1 MPKSRI
7 LGLIIPVLLFSFT
20 LTVYILTLSRSVYY
34 GDSGEFIAV
43 AKTLGVA
50 HPPGYPL
57 YTMLAHLFTY
67 LPFGNIA
74 FKVNLFSAVTSSL
87 TVVVIYLACLKLTG
101 NRLASAS
108 ASLIL
113 AFSYLF
119 WLYSLVA
126 EVFSLNNLFV
136 ALIVLISL
144 HIFEK
149 PQNKKLFYLLSF
161 VFALALTNHHTIVLL
176 APALLFL
183 IFATNPKLLLQ
194 PKFLILNSLFIILG
208 LLPYLYLPIRASAD
222 PILNWGDP
230 DTVERFLHVIL
241 RKDFGTFS
249 LSASIGNKPFLIAP
263 VNYYFLSLFKDFLG
277 ATFLLVILGILFLY
291 KKATRIFF
299 FLLLCFFFLGPVF
312 VFVSKTPMDNILI
325 RGGLERFFIASLIL
339 IPIAASASVHKFATK
354 FLFSKYIYI
363 VYLLFILVPIALL
376 FLNFSKVNQKRN
388 YLYEEF
394 GELMFAQLPPNSL
407 LITFGDKGGM
417 ISRYMQVALNKRTDV
432 LAVNFNFIPDKWY
445 KENLQQRFPSFPYP
459 YDKFQPFKLSAREA
473 VDIICKEVVPN
484 QPTFIENKTDFFN
497 PIANNNCSYHMQG
510 PVVRL
515 DSPQNRLT
523 KEALIA
529 EYQRFW
535 QPLEQKFPQ
544 RVHDYK
550 TRT

>member
-1 MPKSRI
+1 M
-7 LGLIIPVLLFSFT
+7 
-20 LTVYILTLSRSVYY
+20 
-34 GDSGEFIAV
+34 
-43 AKTLGVA
+43 
-50 HPPGYPL
+50 
-57 YTMLAHLFTY
+57 
-67 LPFGNIA
+67 
-74 FKVNLFSAVTSSL
+74 
-87 TVVVIYLACLKLTG
+87 
-101 NRLASAS
+101 
-108 ASLIL
+108 
-113 AFSYLF
+113 
-119 WLYSLVA
+119 
-126 EVFSLNNLFV
+126 
-136 ALIVLISL
+136 
-144 HIFEK
+144 
-149 PQNKKLFYLLSF
+149 
-161 VFALALTNHHTIVLL
+161 
-176 APALLFL
+176 
-183 IFATNPKLLLQ
+183 
-194 PKFLILNSLFIILG
+194 
-208 LLPYLYLPIRASAD
+208 
-222 PILNWGDP
+222 
-230 DTVERFLHVIL
+230 
-241 RKDFGTFS
+241 
-249 LSASIGNKPFLIAP
+249 
-263 VNYYFLSLFKDFLG
+263 
-277 ATFLLVILGILFLY
+277 Y

-550 TRT
+550 TRTLLDSYAQAETFLGALLGLFGENDTTLKAYIGASKISQDNGSAPLLAAQIYRDQKNFDEAQLWYEKAIKADPWLSTPYKDLGLLYLNEKNDKKKTLYYFKKYLKLAPNEEERREIENLIRQIEQEL